1 MSILIIVEHRL
12 HVCIRD
18 TMNIPLYTDCRFWRD
33 PDTHVRHLR
42 QQTASCKIYLQTIC
56 GTLCKLRSRSI
67 ECKYSE
73 RTLNFVLKVL
83 RALCRNEI
91 LLSTFSC
98 RYHYNINQFVG
109 RALTC

>member
-1 MSILIIVEHRL
+1 MSVLNIFEHCL

-18 TMNIPLYTDCRFWRD
+18 NMNNMNIPLYTDCRFWRD

-56 GTLCKLRSRSI
+56 GTLYKLRSRSI
-67 ECKYSE
+67 ECKSSE

-83 RALCRNEI
+83 RAFCNEI
-91 LLSTFSC
+91 LL
-98 RYHYNINQFVG
+98 IFV
-109 RALTC
+109 